1 MIRTH
6 TSLTEEHA
14 MNQDTPA
21 KKPKKPNIILR
32 LLALLVTAALVLG
45 ALVLVVYRDR
55 FNLDALKR
63 WLSYRNL
70 ETGETG
76 EAAPFP
82 HAGGDKLSVAYLED
96 GILMSSASGAHYY
109 SFSGEQYAEEV
120 LAMENPVLSASAKT
134 GVAYDAGGQSLFL
147 FRGTEEV
154 FDLTLEGGADLLSTR
169 VNDSGWLAVTA
180 QQSGYKGAVTVYN
193 NHGGEVIRISLSS
206 TFVVDAALSPDC
218 KTVAVVTMDQSGGSF
233 SSRLLFY
240 PVDQKEPDVQVELG
254 SCAVLDLDYEN
265 GVLWVLGE
273 DRLLIV
279 DPKEGGVQ
287 TYSFGRSYLKGCDF
301 GGDGFALLLLGRYR
315 AGSADQA
322 LTIRPDGTAASS
334 LSLSGQV
341 LSFDSAGGY
350 CSLLTGSELTIY
362 TQDLTPYAALTDT
375 QAARHTALSSD
386 GSALLADAQ
395 QAWLYIPN

>member
-1 MIRTH
+1 
-6 TSLTEEHA
+6 
-14 MNQDTPA
+14 MNQEAAA

-45 ALVLVVYRDR
+45 ALALVVNRDR

-63 WLSYRNL
+63 WLSYRDL

-76 EAAPFP
+76 EALPFT
-82 HAGGDKLSVAYLED
+82 HAGGDKLSVAYLEN
-96 GILMSSASGAHYY
+96 GVLMSSASGAHYY
-109 SFSGEQYAEEV
+109 SFSGEKYAEEV

-134 GVAYDAGGQSLFL
+134 GVVYDAGGQSLFL

-154 FDLTLEGGADLLSTR
+154 FSLTLDGGADLLSAR

-180 QQSGYKGAVTVYN
+180 QQSGFKGAVTVYN

-218 KTVAVVTMDQSGGSF
+218 KTVAVVTMDQAGGVFRSKV
-233 SSRLLFY
+233 LFY
-240 PVDQKEPDVQVELG
+240 PVDRKEPQATVDLG

-265 GVLWVLGE
+265 GALWVLGE
-273 DRLLIV
+273 DRVLIA
-279 DPKEGGVQ
+279 DPKEGTVQ

-301 GGDGFALLLLGRYR
+301 GGDGFALLLLSRYR
-315 AGSADQA
+315 AGAADQA
-322 LTIRPDGTAASS
+322 LTILPDGTAGAS
-334 LSLSGQV
+334 LSLSSQV
-341 LSFDSAGGY
+341 LSFDSAGSY
-350 CSLLTGSELTIY
+350 CALLTGSDLTIY
-362 TQDLTPYAALTDT
+362 TRDLTPYADLSDT
-375 QAARHTALSSD
+375 QAARHTALSPN

-395 QAWLYIPN
+395 QAWLYLPD